1 MNIKSMDMK
10 NMDMKNNVNSECRLD
25 RIVNIIRYK

>member
-1 MNIKSMDMK
+1 MDMK

-25 RIVNIIRYK
+25 RIVKNIIRYK